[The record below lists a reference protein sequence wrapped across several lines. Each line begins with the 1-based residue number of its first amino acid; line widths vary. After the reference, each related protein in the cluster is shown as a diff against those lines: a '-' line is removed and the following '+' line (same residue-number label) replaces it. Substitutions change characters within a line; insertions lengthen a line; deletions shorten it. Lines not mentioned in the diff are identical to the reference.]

1 VIQFLIKLAM
11 IISTLKERKDLE
23 KRVAIVPDVAKKLI
37 NDGHSVLIESNAGL
51 ESFFSDDLYKEVG
64 AEILS
69 LEDIVGKTDIL
80 LSIDLP
86 SEEILSKMKNNSC
99 LVGLLN
105 PFDNLSKFEGM
116 KNKSMSVFSM
126 ELIPRITRAQSMD
139 ILSSQANLAGYRA
152 IITAT
157 SLYSK
162 SMSMMMTAAGTVA
175 PAKVFVMGVGVAG
188 LQAIAT
194 AKRLGAIVSATD
206 VRRAA
211 AEQCESLGASF
222 IMVENENDAED
233 ESGYAKE
240 MSEEYK
246 EKQRELISN
255 HIKQQD
261 IIICSALIPGKK
273 APTLLDKNSI
283 KNMKP
288 GSIIID
294 MAIERGGNCELSK
307 LGEIIEINGIK
318 VVGDSSLINGIAP
331 DASNLFSKN
340 LYSFLDVLID
350 KENNIL
356 NFNDEIIKESSVLYN
371 GQVSDSFK

>member
-1 VIQFLIKLAM
+1 M
-11 IISTLKERKDLE
+11 IISALKERKDSE
-23 KRVAIVPDVAKKLI
+23 KRVAIVPDIAKKLI
-37 NDGHSVLIESNAGL
+37 NDGHSVLIESDAGL
-51 ESFFSDDLYKEVG
+51 ESFFSNDLYKEVG
-64 AEILS
+64 AKILS
-69 LEDIVGKTDIL
+69 LEDIVGITDIL

-86 SEEILSKMKNNSC
+86 PEEILSKMKNNSC

-105 PFDNLSKFEGM
+105 PFDNLSKFTEV

-139 ILSSQANLAGYRA
+139 VLSSQANLAGYRA
-152 IITAT
+152 VITAT

-222 IMVENENDAED
+222 IMVDDQNDAED

-240 MSEEYK
+240 MSEEYQ
-246 EKQRELISN
+246 EKQRQLISE
-255 HIKQQD
+255 HTKQQD
-261 IIICSALIPGKK
+261 IIICSALISGKR
-273 APTLLDKNSI
+273 APILLDEVSTKS
-283 KNMKP
+283 MKP

-307 LGEIIEINGIK
+307 LGETVEIGGVKIVGDVSLVNGI
-318 VVGDSSLINGIAP
+318 SP
-331 DASNLFSKN
+331 DASSLFSRN
-340 LYSFLDVLID
+340 LYSFLDILID
-350 KENNIL
+350 KEKDIL
-356 NFNDEIIKESSVLYN
+356 NLDDEIIKEAIILNN
-371 GQVSDSFK
+371 GQVSKNLKEL